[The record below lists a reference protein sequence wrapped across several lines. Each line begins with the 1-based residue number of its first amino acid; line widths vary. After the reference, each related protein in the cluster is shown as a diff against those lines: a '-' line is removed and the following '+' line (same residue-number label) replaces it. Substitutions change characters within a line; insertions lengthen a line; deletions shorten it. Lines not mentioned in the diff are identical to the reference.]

1 MQKSTQTLLSF
12 LFSALL
18 IFSSTVAAEAA
29 ANPIAPTTA
38 PSTIT
43 VSSTTPPA
51 AYLQSVKILQENKYG
66 ENEIKSFVYQ
76 VFSLFDRHAEI
87 SQLLLLFAE
96 DVNMVVP
103 EGKITSHQEF
113 EKWYKDIGARY
124 QSNTHTV
131 ERIDVQIP
139 AKGDY
144 RVDLTVNWQAMGVD
158 GKYTSFK
165 ARQQWKI
172 VDGGGYWPRIV
183 SYVVEP
189 AR

>member
-1 MQKSTQTLLSF
+1 MQRIARTFLSLLF
-12 LFSALL
+12 AALL
-18 IFSSTVAAEAA
+18 WLPFTTTVDAA
-29 ANPIAPTTA
+29 ANPITPTTA
-38 PSTIT
+38 PSTMT
-43 VSSTTPPA
+43 VTSTTPPTS
-51 AYLQSVKILQENKYG
+51 YLQAVKILQENKYG

-96 DVNMVVP
+96 DLNMVVP
-103 EGKITSHQEF
+103 EAKITSHQEF
-113 EKWYKDIGARY
+113 EKWYKDIGVRY

-144 RVDLTVNWQAMGVD
+144 RVDLTVQWQAMGID

-165 ARQQWKI
+165 SRQQWRI

-183 SYVVEP
+183 SYIVEP
-189 AR
+189 VR